1 MNTNTMTVELQPGDS
16 LENLLALLKAGAQAL
31 NDAARMLAR
40 LAHVDP
46 DFLAK
51 VREAAPAFPPG
62 FLANLLRV
70 GEGSLHVSLLL
81 NSAPAYAKL
90 RQLPYTVQEQALKA
104 GAVEV
109 VMNEAGEALRV
120 PLVDMKPDQVNLVFS
135 AAGLRSA
142 DEQRAILRRKQ
153 LSESRPVARE
163 EAFPWVLKKD
173 RIIVTR
179 GVELTRKDIMRM
191 LEEISA

>member
-1 MNTNTMTVELQPGDS
+1 MTLEPGDS
-16 LENLLALLKAGAQAL
+16 LENLLTLLKAGAQAL

-40 LAHVDP
+40 LAHADP

-70 GEGSLHVSLLL
+70 GEGSLHVSLLM

-90 RQLPYTVQEQALKA
+90 RQLPYTVQEQALKQ

-109 VMNEAGEALRV
+109 VLNDAGEALRV
-120 PLVDMKPDQVNLVFS
+120 PLVELKPDQVNRVFS
-135 AAGLRSA
+135 AAGLRSV
-142 DEQRAILRRKQ
+142 DEQRALIRRKT
-153 LSESRPVARE
+153 LAAAKPVARD
-163 EAFPWVLKKD
+163 EAFPWIVRKD
-173 RIIVTR
+173 RIVITKA
-179 GVELTRKDIMRM
+179 VELTRKDIMRM
-191 LEEISA
+191 LEEVSA